1 MGSTPATPGSAT
13 DTDAAPAGP
22 PTALAALDIGTN
34 SFHLVVARPAGG
46 DRFETLTREREVVRL
61 GHGGGDM
68 KVMGAEAIDRGIACL
83 QRMRRIVD
91 SYGATLR
98 AVATSAVREAV
109 NAQAFLDRA
118 RAEAGVDI
126 EVVSGAE
133 EARLIHLGVL
143 QAVPVFDQR
152 ILLVDIGGGSTELLI
167 GQRGESLASRSFKVG
182 AVRLTDR
189 FFPGGDVTPRSLRA
203 CREYV
208 QGILSHFQRAVD
220 EHGFDVAVASSGT
233 AEAIAH
239 VVHAATGAEPL
250 RTYNCFEFS
259 AAELAGALA
268 ELVDH
273 RTAASRAKVAG
284 LEPGRADIIVAG
296 ALILDAVAE
305 MFGVTRVTFS
315 EAALRDG
322 VLVDTV
328 SRINGTLGGP
338 VARTMHHLRDVSRR
352 SIRQLAERCD
362 DDPAHSAHVA
372 RLAVEL
378 FDELAPLHNLDAT
391 AREYLEAGA
400 LLANVG
406 LVVAHSKHHLHAYY
420 VIRNS
425 ELAGLTDLEIEIVA
439 QIARYHRKSEP
450 KAAHPEYAA
459 LGASDQALV
468 RTLAGILR
476 VAIGLDRTHQG
487 RVRGVRAEI
496 HTKRVVVLAEAAPDA
511 DVGFE
516 LYAANERK
524 ALLEQVIDRRVELEL
539 V

>member
-1 MGSTPATPGSAT
+1 MGSTSATPNSAT
-13 DTDAAPAGP
+13 DTVAGAVGP
-22 PTALAALDIGTN
+22 LAALDIGTN
-34 SFHLVVARPAGG
+34 SFHLVVARPVGR
-46 DRFETLTREREVVRL
+46 DRFETLTREKEVVRL

-68 KVMGAEAIDRGIACL
+68 KVMTAEAIDRGIACL
-83 QRMRRIVD
+83 RRMRRIAD
-91 SYGATLR
+91 TYDATPR
-98 AVATSAVREAV
+98 AVATSAVREAA

-118 RAEAGVDI
+118 RIEAGIDI
-126 EVVSGAE
+126 EVISGAE

-143 QAVPVFDQR
+143 QAVPVFDSR
-152 ILLVDIGGGSTELLI
+152 LLLVDVGGGSTELLL
-167 GQRGESLASRSFKVG
+167 GQRGETFASRSFKVG

-189 FFPGGDVTPRSLRA
+189 FFRGGVVTPRAVNA
-203 CREYV
+203 CRAYV
-208 QGILSHFQRAVD
+208 RDIISHFQRAVD
-220 EHGFDVAVASSGT
+220 AHGFDVAVASSGT

-250 RTYNCFEFS
+250 RTYNCFEFTRKELTR
-259 AAELAGALA
+259 AVAELAG
-268 ELVDH
+268 H
-273 RTAASRAKVAG
+273 RTATGRAKVAG

-296 ALILDAVAE
+296 ALILEAVAT
-305 MFGVTRVTFS
+305 MFRVERYTFS

-328 SRINGTLGGP
+328 SRMSSALGGTTGTL
-338 VARTMHHLRDVSRR
+338 HHLRDVSRR
-352 SIRQLAERCD
+352 SIAQLAERCD

-378 FDELAPLHNLDAT
+378 FDELAPLHGLDST

-425 ELAGLTDLEIEIVA
+425 ELAGLTDLEIEIIA

-450 KAAHPEYAA
+450 KNSHAEF
-459 LGASDQALV
+459 ASLEAGDQALV

-476 VAIGLDRTHQG
+476 VAISLDRSHEG
-487 RVRGVRAEI
+487 LVRGVQAEI
-496 HTKRVVVLAEAAPDA
+496 QAKRVVVHTEAVPAA
-511 DVGFE
+511 DISLE

-524 ALLEQVIDRRVELEL
+524 SLLEAVLDRRVELL
-539 V
+539 PA

>member
-1 MGSTPATPGSAT
+1 MASTPAPSASAT
-13 DTDAAPAGP
+13 DDDPR
-22 PTALAALDIGTN
+22 ALAALDIGTN
-34 SFHLVVARPAGG
+34 SFHLVVARPAGDG
-46 DRFETLTREREVVRL
+46 RFETLTREREVVRL

-68 KVMGAEAIDRGIACL
+68 KEMSPEAVDRGIASL
-83 QRMRRIVD
+83 RRMRRIAD
-91 SYGATLR
+91 SFDATLR

-109 NAQAFLDRA
+109 NASTFLERA
-118 RAEAGVDI
+118 RREAGVEIDVI
-126 EVVSGAE
+126 SGAE

-143 QAVPVFDQR
+143 QAVPVFEQR
-152 ILLVDIGGGSTELLI
+152 MLLVDIGGGSTEVVI
-167 GQRGESLASRSFKVG
+167 GQRGETLASRSFKLG

-189 FFPGGDVTPRSLRA
+189 FFPGGRVEPKAIAPFRQYARG
-203 CREYV
+203 V
-208 QGILSHFQRAVD
+208 LSHFQRD
-220 EHGFDVAVASSGT
+220 IDRHGFDVVVASSGT
-233 AEAIAH
+233 AEAVARMT
-239 VVHAATGAEPL
+239 HAATGAEPL
-250 RTYNCFEFS
+250 RTYNCYEFTTP
-259 AAELAGALA
+259 ELAGVVA
-268 ELVDH
+268 ELVAR
-273 RTAASRAKVAG
+273 RTASARAKVPG
-284 LEPGRADIIVAG
+284 LEAGRADIAPAG
-296 ALILDAVAE
+296 ALILETAAT
-305 MFGVTRVTFS
+305 MFGVERITFS

-328 SRINGTLGGP
+328 GRMRVDGAL
-338 VARTMHHLRDVSRR
+338 HHLGDVSRR

-378 FDELAPLHNLDAT
+378 FDALAPLHGLDAA

-450 KAAHPEYAA
+450 KPSHPEFAG
-459 LGASDQALV
+459 LEPRHQELV

-476 VAIGLDRTHQG
+476 VAIGLDRSH
-487 RVRGVRAEI
+487 RRHVASVHAEV
-496 HTKRVVVLAEAAPDA
+496 HPKRVVVLAVPEQDA
-511 DVGFE
+511 DIGLE

-524 ALLEQVIDRRVELEL
+524 ALLERVIDRRVELIPG
-539 V
+539 